1 MKRQKLTE
9 YESRRLADAIAAEV
23 RAMGLHGRVRMPQE
37 TRRRIRE
44 QVLKIILAER
54 EADKK
59 TGSGTGAGSRTRR
72 HLQLAATASPVTV
85 METETIEHNVLLRA
99 QLKRN
104 ESVSGVR
111 RAKVVAVKPKN
122 HRKRAR

>member
-59 TGSGTGAGSRTRR
+59 REAAQAQGLEPEDTFSWRPQRR
-72 HLQLAATASPVTV
+72 
-85 METETIEHNVLLRA
+85 R
-99 QLKRN
+99 
-104 ESVSGVR
+104 
-111 RAKVVAVKPKN
+111 
-122 HRKRAR
+122 

>member
-9 YESRRLADAIAAEV
+9 YESRRLADALAAEV

-54 EADKK
+54 EAAQAQGLEPED
-59 TGSGTGAGSRTRR
+59 TFSWQPQRR
-72 HLQLAATASPVTV
+72 
-85 METETIEHNVLLRA
+85 R
-99 QLKRN
+99 
-104 ESVSGVR
+104 
-111 RAKVVAVKPKN
+111 
-122 HRKRAR
+122 

>member
-54 EADKK
+54 EADKNGKRHRRRVSNQK
-59 TGSGTGAGSRTRR
+59 TPSAGG
-72 HLQLAATASPVTV
+72 
-85 METETIEHNVLLRA
+85 HNVA
-99 QLKRN
+99 GDGDGN
-104 ESVSGVR
+104 GD
-111 RAKVVAVKPKN
+111 
-122 HRKRAR
+122 H